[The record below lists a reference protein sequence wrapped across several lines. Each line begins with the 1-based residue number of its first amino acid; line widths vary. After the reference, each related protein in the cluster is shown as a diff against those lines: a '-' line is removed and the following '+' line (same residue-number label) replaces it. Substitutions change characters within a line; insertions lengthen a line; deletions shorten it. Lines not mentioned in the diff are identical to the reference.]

1 MILYPVSIVI
11 IWLVKCKNIKY
22 SLQYVVLR
30 CIFAGMK
37 TEMIPIRVDS
47 DLKKKLKDMA
57 DKDRRTLSDFIRLQL
72 EKLTD
77 KK

>member
-1 MILYPVSIVI
+1 MH
-11 IWLVKCKNIKY
+11 
-22 SLQYVVLR
+22 YVVLR
-30 CIFAGMK
+30 CIFAVMK

>member
-1 MILYPVSIVI
+1 
-11 IWLVKCKNIKY
+11 
-22 SLQYVVLR
+22 
-30 CIFAGMK
+30 MK